1 MIYRVNTIWMRQE
14 KELIIHSVDRSRIQ
28 WHRLPVFLG
37 LMYLAARRHLHRHYS
52 LLFVGKT
59 PASVG
64 FNPADFPYRTPDG
77 KFNDPADEV
86 AGSSESFFGR
96 NMLPLVDKK
105 KILATMLIQI
115 AIALLTPN
123 PMVVATKLLARKQFI
138 DTGKQLNLIAASWIQ
153 FMIHEWIDHLESSQE
168 MELKASEEVANECP
182 IQSFKFFKTKKVKT
196 SLENINEGHLNIRTS
211 WWDGSAIYGSNSSQ
225 LHQVRT
231 YKEGK
236 LKIAND
242 GLLHHDENG
251 LPITGDIRNGW
262 IGVSTL
268 QALFILEHNAVCDTL
283 KKEYPDMDDENIFRH
298 ARLVTSAVIAKI
310 HTIDWTVQLLKT
322 DTLHAG
328 MRANWYG
335 LFGKKFKERYG
346 HVGGPISGLV
356 GLEKPN
362 NYGVPYSLTE
372 EFACV
377 YRMHSLVPDQLL
389 IRDINS
395 PPGPN
400 KSPMLRNKV
409 DMVNLI
415 GKRGE
420 KELSEIGFM
429 TQMVSMGHQACG
441 ALELW
446 NYPVW
451 LRDVV
456 PQNVDGTDRSNNVD
470 LASLEIYRDRER
482 NVPRYNRFRRSLF
495 LIPISKWDD
504 LTDNKE
510 AVDTLQEVYG
520 DDVEQLDLL
529 VGMLAEKKIKGFGI
543 SETAFIIF
551 LLMASRRLEADR
563 FFTSDYK
570 EEVYTE
576 KGMEWVNTTE
586 SLKDVLDR
594 HYPQMTKQWMNSTSA
609 FTVWDAP
616 PDPNN
621 QWYESIISL
630 LIGLTV
636 RSRNITVNEAH
647 SRSGGGGGGGGRL
660 EGGGGGGYGGRR
672 EEVVDMLVVTSVF
685 GME

>member
-1 MIYRVNTIWMRQE
+1 
-14 KELIIHSVDRSRIQ
+14 IIHGVDRSRLQ

-37 LMYLAARRHLHRHYS
+37 LMYLAARRHLHYHYS
-52 LLFVGKT
+52 LLFVGKV
-59 PASVG
+59 PATVR

-77 KFNDPADEV
+77 KFNDPSDEV

-96 NMLPLVDKK
+96 NMLPIVDKK
-105 KILATMLIQI
+105 KFLATMLIQI

-168 MELKASEEVANECP
+168 MELKASEEVANQCP
-182 IQSFKFFKTKKVKT
+182 LQSFKFYKTKKVKT
-196 SLENINEGHLNIRTS
+196 GLDNINKGHLNIRTS

-283 KKEYPDMDDENIFRH
+283 KKEYPDMNDETIFRH

-335 LFGKKFKERYG
+335 LFGKKFKDRYG
-346 HVGGPISGLV
+346 HVGGPFYSGLV

-400 KSPMLRNKV
+400 KSPMLRNK
-409 DMVNLI
+409 
-415 GKRGE
+415 
-420 KELSEIGFM
+420 
-429 TQMVSMGHQACG
+429 
-441 ALELW
+441 
-446 NYPVW
+446 
-451 LRDVV
+451 
-456 PQNVDGTDRSNNVD
+456 
-470 LASLEIYRDRER
+470 
-482 NVPRYNRFRRSLF
+482 
-495 LIPISKWDD
+495 
-504 LTDNKE
+504 
-510 AVDTLQEVYG
+510 
-520 DDVEQLDLL
+520 
-529 VGMLAEKKIKGFGI
+529 
-543 SETAFIIF
+543 
-551 LLMASRRLEADR
+551 
-563 FFTSDYK
+563 
-570 EEVYTE
+570 
-576 KGMEWVNTTE
+576 
-586 SLKDVLDR
+586 
-594 HYPQMTKQWMNSTSA
+594 
-609 FTVWDAP
+609 
-616 PDPNN
+616 
-621 QWYESIISL
+621 
-630 LIGLTV
+630 
-636 RSRNITVNEAH
+636 
-647 SRSGGGGGGGGRL
+647 
-660 EGGGGGGYGGRR
+660 
-672 EEVVDMLVVTSVF
+672 
-685 GME
+685 